1 MAYRTADHAMMLAR
15 RARDA
20 ENRYA
25 RTKKHVDLTEVISF
39 SAAARNTTAEAQ
51 PTEERKGVPLG
62 QKWDK

>member
-51 PTEERKGVPLG
+51 PEERKGVPLG

>member
-51 PTEERKGVPLG
+51 PETRKGVPLG

>member
-39 SAAARNTTAEAQ
+39 SAAARNSTTAEAQ
-51 PTEERKGVPLG
+51 PEERKGVPLG